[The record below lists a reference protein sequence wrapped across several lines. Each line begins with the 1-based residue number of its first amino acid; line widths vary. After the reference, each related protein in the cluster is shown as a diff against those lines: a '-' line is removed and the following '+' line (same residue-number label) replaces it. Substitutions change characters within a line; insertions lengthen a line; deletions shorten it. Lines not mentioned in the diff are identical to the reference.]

1 MNWEE
6 GNYKVTDKPSPRGE
20 IYIGGDNVAAGY
32 YENEEKTKEE
42 FFIDDEGRRWFKT
55 GDIGKFEDDGTLRI
69 IDRKKDLVKLQFG
82 EYVSLGKVESVLKGC
97 PVVANVSIFGDSR
110 HSYVVAVV
118 CPVPATLAEIA
129 AKFGK
134 QDLSFED
141 MVMDKDVCGAVLRE
155 VQSHAKKS
163 RLEKFEIP
171 GALTLTPIEWTP
183 ESGLVTA
190 AMKLKRKPLQDH
202 YDQDIK
208 RMYGMT

>member
-1 MNWEE
+1 M
-6 GNYKVTDKPSPRGE
+6 
-20 IYIGGDNVAAGY
+20 
-32 YENEEKTKEE
+32 
-42 FFIDDEGRRWFKT
+42 
-55 GDIGKFEDDGTLRI
+55 
-69 IDRKKDLVKLQFG
+69 
-82 EYVSLGKVESVLKGC
+82 VL
-97 PVVANVSIFGDSR
+97 
-110 HSYVVAVV
+110 
-118 CPVPATLAEIA
+118 
-129 AKFGK
+129 
-134 QDLSFED
+134 
-141 MVMDKDVCGAVLRE
+141 DKDVCGAVLRE